1 MFFCS
6 FFFKCSHFVGSVCV
20 LSRRTRSKNRRRR
33 RKSKSNK
40 KIQIMCVHMNMKKKM
55 ILKYEKIAINWYL
68 NALSFEN
75 I

>member
-6 FFFKCSHFVGSVCV
+6 FFLNALILLGLYVFYPEELEVKIDEEEEKVNRIKKYKLCVCIWK
-20 LSRRTRSKNRRRR
+20 KN
-33 RKSKSNK
+33 
-40 KIQIMCVHMNMKKKM
+40 M